1 MERNDLILRNKA
13 EVLLR
18 KKTVLLEQ
26 IAVGETQVAKLL
38 NEYERHVAST
48 RAKAAAPDFVVPPT
62 LAKAMEKKW
71 RLPKGLFRNAF
82 FWGLGASLLLGLLIM
97 FGR

>member
-1 MERNDLILRNKA
+1 MERNDLILRNKV

-18 KKTVLLEQ
+18 KKAALLEQ
-26 IAVGETQVAKLL
+26 IAVGETQVAQLL
-38 NEYERHVAST
+38 GEYERRLAST

-62 LAKAMEKKW
+62 LAKVIAE
-71 RLPKGLFRNAF
+71 RRRIPKGAFRNAF
-82 FWGLGASLLLGLLIM
+82 LWGLGTTLLLGLLIM

>member
-18 KKTVLLEQ
+18 KKAVLLEQ
-26 IAVGETQVAKLL
+26 IAVGETQMAQLL
-38 NEYERHVAST
+38 GEYERRLAST
-48 RAKAAAPDFVVPPT
+48 RGKAAAPDFVVPPT
-62 LAKAMEKKW
+62 VAREIAE
-71 RLPKGLFRNAF
+71 RRRVPKGAFRNAF